1 MLVELRTPEAWCQI
15 EGVQIL
21 DADGWRGP
29 DGRPW
34 EDPISLEEFRAR
46 LVTCTQRSLGNPQTD
61 EGAPASGSTPLAAAV
76 SPAAPSSQTGGGAG
90 TPPADASS
98 AGAAN
103 CMPAPSPPRR
113 FRLIRL
119 FDVSGVSGIGVV
131 AEGVQFDDGAVALRW
146 KGDHPSTVAWDSIAA
161 VLAVHGHHGA
171 TELEWLDELEEGMTA
186 CRVCGCTDDAA
197 CFGGCFWV
205 EPDLCCACRENG
217 LAEVEGTAV

>member
-1 MLVELRTPEAWCQI
+1 MVN
-15 EGVQIL
+15 GVWHCGTLTAHKQHTF
-21 DADGWRGP
+21 ADGLAQYICPGYVEGTTAW
-29 DGRPW
+29 D
-34 EDPISLEEFRAR
+34 S
-46 LVTCTQRSLGNPQTD
+46 PQTD
-61 EGAPASGSTPLAAAV
+61 EGAPASGPTPQAAAV
-76 SPAAPSSQTGGGAG
+76 SPAAPSSQTGDGAG
-90 TPPADASS
+90 APPASS
-98 AGAAN
+98 VAGVLRPTT
-103 CMPAPSPPRR
+103 PAPSPPRR
-113 FRLIRL
+113 FQLIRL

-171 TELEWLDELEEGMTA
+171 TELEWLDELEEGVTA

-205 EPDLCCACRENG
+205 EPDLCSVCRENG